1 MIELTDLTG
10 EKMSIIKTARM
21 NYHAGL
27 RSDIYVANN
36 GVASNADKDSKPS
49 KAIGQHLAAILGVG
63 GGARLA
69 PQTVGARFEQ
79 HTMEYLRATFLQ
91 LGHLRPGDWDV
102 HCVKSR
108 SGLPIAKFDQYQHLA
123 DLEDVARKNPSIR
136 SVLGPDYTIASDIV
150 IARRAEDDASIN
162 AGIVVVESQFAT
174 RSSLRTGRRTKPTLP
189 SLHACISCKWTMR
202 SDRAQNSRAEALRL
216 IRSRKGRTPH
226 IVVVTA
232 EPLPSRLAS
241 IALGTGDIDCVY
253 HIALPELMRS
263 VKRFGESEALSIM
276 SLMIKGRRLK
286 DISDLPLD
294 LAI

>member
-1 MIELTDLTG
+1 
-10 EKMSIIKTARM
+10 MSIIESARADF
-21 NYHAGL
+21 HAAL
-27 RSDIYVANN
+27 RSDVYVIND
-36 GVASNADKDSKPS
+36 GIASNADKDSKPS
-49 KAIGQHLAAILGVG
+49 KAIAADLASLLSVG
-63 GGARLA
+63 TGARLA
-69 PQTVGARFEQ
+69 PQTVGARFEK
-79 HTMEYLRATFLQ
+79 HTMRFLQATFLE
-91 LGHLRPGDWDV
+91 LDHLRPGNWDI
-102 HCVKSR
+102 HCVSSR

-123 DLEDVARKNPSIR
+123 DLEDVARRNPSIR
-136 SVLGPDYTIASDIV
+136 SVLGPDYTIASDVV
-150 IARRAEDDASIN
+150 IARLPEDDNIIN
-162 AGIVVVESQFAT
+162 AGKAVVDRRFAT
-174 RSSLRTGRRTKPTLP
+174 RASLRTGRRTRPTLP
-189 SLHACISCKWTMR
+189 TLHACVSCKWTMR

-294 LAI
+294 LAV

>member
-1 MIELTDLTG
+1 
-10 EKMSIIKTARM
+10 MSIIKTARTDF
-21 NYHAGL
+21 HAAL
-27 RSDIYVANN
+27 RSDVYVINN

-49 KAIGQHLAAILGVG
+49 KAISERLASFLGVG
-63 GGARLA
+63 PGVRLA
-69 PQTVGARFEQ
+69 PQTVGARFEK
-79 HTMEYLRATFLQ
+79 HTMEFLRATFLE
-91 LGHLRPGDWDV
+91 LGHLRPGDWDI
-102 HCVKSR
+102 HCVNSR
-108 SGLPIAKFDQYQHLA
+108 TGLPIAKFDQYQHLA

-136 SVLGPDYTIASDIV
+136 SVLGPDYSIASDVV
-150 IARRAEDDASIN
+150 IARRAEDDSSIN
-162 AGIVVVESQFAT
+162 ANGLIVEKQFAT
-174 RSSLRTGRRTKPTLP
+174 RASLRTGRRGKPTLP
-189 SLHACISCKWTMR
+189 TLHACISCKWTMR

-263 VKRFGESEALSIM
+263 VKHFGESEARSIM

-294 LAI
+294 LAV